1 MLRSAEVMHLV
12 ARRAAEFGIEVD
24 GRVRFHLDQAVGRK
38 DEIVRGIHQ
47 SIYGALDRQKKA
59 IDFMRGEARFLTEH
73 ELDTGDGRL
82 TFEKAI
88 VATGA
93 RRVVPAIP
101 GFEEVKPLTN
111 RSALDLSDLP
121 SSMVIV
127 GGGYVGIE
135 FAQMYGRFGTRV
147 TLLGRN
153 AHLAPSEDPELS
165 ELLAGYLRD
174 EGIDVHTSAP
184 VTALRKDGQASVVS
198 ATVGE
203 EQREFRADSVLVAA
217 GRVGN
222 TDQLDLAAAGVVRA
236 AMGFVTV
243 DGQLTTSQ
251 PNIWA
256 IGDVKGGWMFTH
268 VATYDGPIAALNAVK
283 GVGRSVD
290 YRVVPRVIFSD
301 PALAAVGLTEPEAR
315 EQGYDVAVGSVAAE
329 GARPLAIGDRRGRL
343 KAVVNQ
349 ADGEILG
356 FHILAP
362 HGDDLLHEAVAA
374 MHEHGTIERI
384 GKSIHAHPTLSELV
398 KTAARAAK

>member
-12 ARRAAEFGIEVD
+12 ARRAAEFGVEVE
-24 GRVRFHLDQAVGRK
+24 GKVRFHLDQAVGRK
-38 DEIVRGIHQ
+38 DQIVQGIHR
-47 SIYGALDRQKKA
+47 SIYGALDRRKEA
-59 IDFMRGEARFLTEH
+59 IDFLRGEARFLNEH
-73 ELDTGDGRL
+73 EIDTGEGRL
-82 TFEKAI
+82 SFEKAI

-93 RRVVPAIP
+93 RRVVPPIP
-101 GFEEVKPLTN
+101 GLEKVKPLTN
-111 RSALDLSDLP
+111 RSALDLSELP
-121 SSMVIV
+121 SSMVII

-184 VTALRKDGQASVVS
+184 VTSLRREGQESVVS
-198 ATVGE
+198 ATIDGAE
-203 EQREFRADSVLVAA
+203 REFRADSVLVAA

-222 TDQLDLAAAGVVRA
+222 TDQLDLAAAGVASTER
-236 AMGFVTV
+236 GFVTV
-243 DGQLTTSQ
+243 DGELTTSR

-283 GVGRSVD
+283 GSGRLVD

-301 PALAAVGLTEPEAR
+301 PALAAVGLTETEAI
-315 EQGYDVAVGSVAAE
+315 EQGYDVAVGSVRAE

-374 MHEHGTIERI
+374 MHDRGRIERI
-384 GKSIHAHPTLSELV
+384 GKSIHAHPTLSEMV
-398 KTAARAAK
+398 KAAARAAK

>member
-12 ARRAAEFGIEVD
+12 ARGAAEFGIEVE
-24 GRVRFHLDQAVGRK
+24 GKVRFHLDQAVRRK
-38 DEIVRGIHQ
+38 DEIVRGIHR
-47 SIYGALDRQKKA
+47 SIYGALEGRKEA
-59 IDFMRGEARFLTEH
+59 IDFSRGEARFLNEH
-73 ELDTGDGRL
+73 EIDTGEGRL
-82 TFEKAI
+82 SFDKAI

-93 RRVVPAIP
+93 RRVVPPIP
-101 GFEEVKPLTN
+101 GLEEVEPLTN

-121 SSMVIV
+121 SSMVII

-165 ELLAGYLRD
+165 DLLAGYLQD

-184 VTALRKDGQASVVS
+184 VTSLRKEGQESVAC
-198 ATVGE
+198 ATVDGAE
-203 EQREFRADSVLVAA
+203 REFRADCVLVAA

-222 TDQLDLAAAGVVRA
+222 TDQLDLGAAGVASAER
-236 AMGFVTV
+236 GFVRF
-243 DGQLTTSQ
+243 DDELTTTQ

-268 VATYDGPIAALNAVK
+268 VATYDGPIAALNAVE
-283 GVGRSVD
+283 GLGRSVD

-301 PALAAVGLTEPEAR
+301 PALAAVGLTETEAR

-329 GARPLAIGDRRGRL
+329 GARPLAIGDQRGRL

-356 FHILAP
+356 FHILAL

-374 MHEHGTIERI
+374 MHDHGGIGRI
-384 GKSIHAHPTLSELV
+384 GQSIHAHPTLSEMV
-398 KTAARAAK
+398 KSAARAAK

>member
-59 IDFMRGEARFLTEH
+59 IDFVRGEARFLTEH

-93 RRVVPAIP
+93 RRVVPTIP

-203 EQREFRADSVLVAA
+203 DQREFRADSVLVAA

-222 TDQLDLAAAGVVRA
+222 TDQLDLAAAGVARA

-251 PNIWA
+251 PNI
-256 IGDVKGGWMFTH
+256 
-268 VATYDGPIAALNAVK
+268 
-283 GVGRSVD
+283 
-290 YRVVPRVIFSD
+290 
-301 PALAAVGLTEPEAR
+301 
-315 EQGYDVAVGSVAAE
+315 
-329 GARPLAIGDRRGRL
+329 
-343 KAVVNQ
+343 
-349 ADGEILG
+349 
-356 FHILAP
+356 
-362 HGDDLLHEAVAA
+362 
-374 MHEHGTIERI
+374 
-384 GKSIHAHPTLSELV
+384 
-398 KTAARAAK
+398 

>member
-24 GRVRFHLDQAVGRK
+24 GDVRFHLDQAVGRK
-38 DEIVRGIHQ
+38 DDIVRGIHR
-47 SIYGALDRQKKA
+47 SIYGALDRRKEA
-59 IDFMRGEARFLTEH
+59 IDLLRGEARFLNEH
-73 ELDTGDGRL
+73 EIDTGERRL
-82 TFEKAI
+82 SFEKAI
-88 VATGA
+88 LATGA
-93 RRVVPAIP
+93 RRVVPPIP
-101 GFEEVKPLTN
+101 GLAEVEPLTN
-111 RSALDLSDLP
+111 RTALDLTDLP
-121 SSMVIV
+121 ASMVII

-174 EGIDVHTSAP
+174 EGIDVHTNAP
-184 VTALRKDGQASVVS
+184 VTSLRKAGHESVIV
-198 ATVGE
+198 ATVDGDD
-203 EQREFRADSVLVAA
+203 REFQADEVLVAA

-222 TDQLDLAAAGVVRA
+222 TDQLDLAAAGVSSA
-236 AMGFVTV
+236 GSNFIAV
-243 DGQLTTSQ
+243 DRQLTTSQ

-283 GVGRSVD
+283 ASGRSVD
-290 YRVVPRVIFSD
+290 YRAVPRVIFSD
-301 PALAAVGLTEPEAR
+301 PALAAVGLTEVEAR
-315 EQGYDVAVGSVAAE
+315 EQGYDVSVGSVAAD

-362 HGDDLLHEAVAA
+362 HGGDLLHEAVAA
-374 MHEHGTIERI
+374 MHDNGGIERI
-384 GKSIHAHPTLSELV
+384 GKSMHAHPTLSEMV
-398 KTAARAAK
+398 KAAARAAK